1 MENYTYPVVSV
12 IMSVYNSEA
21 YIADAIMSIVSQT
34 YDSWE
39 LIITDDCSTDNT
51 VNIINSISDQRIRII
66 QNTENKGLTSNLI
79 NMQALCRGK
88 YIARLDADD
97 ISRPDR
103 LQKQVEVLEKNDKL
117 DMVCSYASAIGDKK
131 GIIKYPANEEH
142 LKASLLFGNSVIHSS
157 VMFRNESAL
166 KYSKEFRKSQD
177 YDLWDRMIANRKHF
191 FIIKE
196 PLVSFR
202 FHNEQISN
210 CCSSEQ
216 NFFSD
221 EVKKRAYFRLGIKM
235 SETEERIIFEF
246 LDRKR
251 VASVDEVDIIINFLK
266 RLQTNGTKS
275 DIYAKKFIR
284 KSVSRQFLQLTEVVK
299 TLKIKLNFLQKCEIF
314 SHMCSFYIIKVR
326 FAQIIHEFLSRK

>member
-191 FIIKE
+191 FIIK
-196 PLVSFR
+196 L
-202 FHNEQISN
+202 
-210 CCSSEQ
+210 
-216 NFFSD
+216 
-221 EVKKRAYFRLGIKM
+221 
-235 SETEERIIFEF
+235 
-246 LDRKR
+246 
-251 VASVDEVDIIINFLK
+251 
-266 RLQTNGTKS
+266 
-275 DIYAKKFIR
+275 YA
-284 KSVSRQFLQLTEVVK
+284 
-299 TLKIKLNFLQKCEIF
+299 C
-314 SHMCSFYIIKVR
+314 
-326 FAQIIHEFLSRK
+326 